1 MSQGEVDRIEALLE
15 REARRTL
22 QGRIL
27 LLSAVLMLLG
37 ANLWVSVMGRNTV
50 VQNIDQARLDQSALQ
65 DLSETDLDKIQA
77 RLDRIE
83 AEIAVAQ
90 R

>member
-1 MSQGEVDRIEALLE
+1 MSQNEVDRIEALLE
-15 REARRTL
+15 REARRTM
-22 QGRIL
+22 QGRII

-65 DLSETDLDKIQA
+65 DLSGADLVAIQG

-83 AEIAVAQ
+83 SDLALAQ
-90 R
+90 K